1 MIVVATLIPAL
12 AVAAGNVGEYRDDFG
27 DVSYAGS
34 DGNLSWVAKW
44 VESGE
49 SDGPAEGSIHI
60 GQEDCANN
68 KCLHIE
74 GDGLIPSLAISRK
87 ADLSRFTSASL
98 SYELMLDSELA
109 STGTFTVEARGGG
122 SGWAQLESYLVL
134 TEGGVHSDSFD
145 VSKYLGADFE
155 IRFRLSG
162 LIGGDVVTVDRV
174 VIEGPLETPTSTTS
188 STTTTTV
195 KPTTTTTRHTTST
208 ISTTPTTT
216 TPRPTTTS
224 TSPSETTTTIL
235 SGAVPPSSTS
245 SSTSTTSTTSPDS
258 ITASRVGGGPG
269 GSATNRSDVGG
280 LRAPGVGLLADY
292 SEGMMG
298 EMMMDD
304 VEVLGVDL
312 PAEFSMAVEVF
323 ELAPI
328 WIAVLALLVAAAG
341 IAGVDRRRRSD
352 PVGL

>member
-1 MIVVATLIPAL
+1 MIVVAFLVPAL

-60 GQEDCANN
+60 GQENCANN

-174 VIEGPLETPTSTTS
+174 VIEGPLETPTTTTS
-188 STTTTTV
+188 STTTTV
-195 KPTTTTTRHTTST
+195 KPTTTTTRPTTST
-208 ISTTPTTT
+208 ISPTPTTT

-224 TSPSETTTTIL
+224 NSPSETTTTIL

-258 ITASRVGGGPG
+258 ITGSRVDGGPG

-292 SEGMMG
+292 GEGMMG

-328 WIAVLALLVAAAG
+328 WLAVLALMVAAAG

-352 PVGL
+352 PVGR